1 MGEVEDSNYADDNK
15 PHASLSPIY
24 PRKKLRFSPLLSHLH
39 TPLHSTGMFKENELH
54 QTVFT
59 RGFPVGFHTGQSK
72 KSSKHYLYNHVR
84 ILIQYHDDKG
94 SETLGADA
102 SATKVRN
109 NY

>member
-1 MGEVEDSNYADDNK
+1 MKSKTAIMQMTTK
-15 PHASLSPIY
+15 PMNCSPPHIPARSLV
-24 PRKKLRFSPLLSHLH
+24 SPLFHLISTH
-39 TPLHSTGMFKENELH
+39 TPLHSIGMFKENELH
-54 QTVFT
+54 QTVFA